1 MTLRSIVGLL
11 LGLVLQISLVVPASA
26 FFAAERCDMAGSCS
40 CCEGGASCPC
50 MTDSKDD
57 EEPAGPVAPPARPLK
72 VDAVVPP
79 EVISLRS
86 VIIPDEG
93 PRALSNLRPRTVAGY
108 PGVGLSISFCRLT
121 I

>member
-11 LGLVLQISLVVPASA
+11 LGLVLQISLVLPAGA
-26 FFAAERCDMAGSCS
+26 FVAPERCDMTGTCS
-40 CCEGGASCPC
+40 CCEAGASCPC
-50 MTDSKDD
+50 MTDTKG
-57 EEPAGPVAPPARPLK
+57 EQPADPVTPPARPLK

-86 VIIPDEG
+86 ITIPDEG
-93 PRALSNLRPRTVAGY
+93 PRALPDLAPRSAVGY
-108 PGVGLSISFCRLT
+108 PGVGLSISFCRLV